1 MRSRLLGVA
10 LVIAGAILLIVSYLA
25 GWTSS
30 NLVLL
35 GGLIVIVLG
44 VIIHVAQAKD
54 GQKY

>member
-1 MRSRLLGVA
+1 MA

-44 VIIHVAQAKD
+44 VIIHVAQAKG